1 MRAGWH
7 TSSAETQLRVFLR
20 KKNLPYAL
28 GDGTTAAPGT
38 SIARQLTRN
47 EITMTLLPM
56 TRRGCLM
63 LLFPVTIFLCHDRV
77 SCGPSAFHCSGSRFS
92 SSLSRIGPQLHA
104 ASHCNGGPLL
114 CCRNLTC
121 RTLESLVDK
130 SGQHLTMIHRE
141 HNRSWKAKHLLAQT
155 TVVEVVAVVVVVDAV
170 CASFVATTVI
180 LEIV

>member
-1 MRAGWH
+1 MEWQ
-7 TSSAETQLRVFLR
+7 TSSAEIQLRVFFFS
-20 KKNLPYAL
+20 KKTLPYAL
-28 GDGTTAAPGT
+28 GPGSTAAAGT

-77 SCGPSAFHCSGSRFS
+77 SCGPSASHCSGSQFP

-114 CCRNLTC
+114 CYRNLTS
-121 RTLESLVDK
+121 RTLESVVDK

-141 HNRSWKAKHLLAQT
+141 HNRRHR
-155 TVVEVVAVVVVVDAV
+155 
-170 CASFVATTVI
+170 
-180 LEIV
+180 